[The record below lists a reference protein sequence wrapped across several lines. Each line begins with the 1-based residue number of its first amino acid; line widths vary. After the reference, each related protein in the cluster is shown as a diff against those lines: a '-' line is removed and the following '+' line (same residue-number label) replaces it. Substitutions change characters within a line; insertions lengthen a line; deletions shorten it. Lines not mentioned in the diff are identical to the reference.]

1 MSCGCTDLNLLV
13 NQANSIVGGC
23 YPTPTFASGGSYAGV
38 QLTGSTFLAGT
49 IASGTIMGSAITG
62 SSVSGLP
69 TPTLSSD
76 AATKAYADSL
86 AFQGF
91 DVHAAVNAA
100 TTANLTPGG
109 GAPATLDGY
118 TLSNGDRVLVKNQT
132 DTRQNGIYYVSSV
145 GSGSNGTWLRAADA
159 DLTGDLK
166 LGAQT
171 YVKFGTANGGSLW
184 VMSNTAVPQISVDP
198 INFTLAY
205 SFFALPAAKITGQL
219 TNSQISDL
227 AASKLFGTVS
237 TPYLGGSS
245 YNKVA
250 IDPVFG
256 FEVGDASVNG
266 KISIGRNGS
275 ANGVHLLLDG
285 NGHLARLDA
294 PLTAVNPVVFHL
306 QNDANTTSVNISSDG
321 TVTATGAL
329 TANSL
334 GVSAGIV
341 AAGGIFVSSNNL
353 VVNTGNIA
361 APNGFISAPS
371 ITANNLTA
379 TGTSGLILGK
389 DLEISDRII
398 LAGKTIKAPGDTGA
412 QTINEI
418 SGSVN
423 FGSGDSSLVVTNS
436 LVNTNSIIFVSKG
449 TAGSHRLGAVVPAAG
464 SFTIYMD
471 TAHSGECRVNFLVTN

>member
-109 GAPATLDGY
+109 GAPATLDDY
-118 TLSNGDRVLVKNQT
+118 TLVANDRVLVKNQT

-205 SFFALPAAKITGQL
+205 SFFALPAAKITGQV
-219 TNSQISDL
+219 TNSQIASL
-227 AASKLFGTVS
+227 ATNKLTGNLIS
-237 TPYLGGSS
+237 PYLGGTF
-245 YNKVA
+245 YNRVE
-250 IDPVFG
+250 ISPDFG
-256 FEVGDASVNG
+256 FKVGDVSTVNG
-266 KISIGRNGS
+266 AIYVGRNPTD
-275 ANGVHLLLDG
+275 NGLYTLWDG
-285 NGHLARLDA
+285 NGSFAVLSAV
-294 PLTAVNPVVFHL
+294 LTSPQPTTL
-306 QNDANTTSVNISSDG
+306 TLSNDAATTSVTISSAG
-321 TVTATGAL
+321 TVTLTNGL
-329 TANSL
+329 TADNVTAN
-334 GVSAGIV
+334 GDIN
-341 AAGGIFVSSNNL
+341 AAGDLNVDGQLTVDPGSI
-353 VVNTGNIA
+353 VVESGS
-361 APNGFISAPS
+361 ISTS
-371 ITANNLTA
+371 GVEITANDISA
-379 TGTSGLILGK
+379 TNGAVTCKNPIFT
-389 DLEISDRII
+389 
-398 LAGKTIKAPGDTGA
+398 GKTITTPGIVGA
-412 QTINEI
+412 RTINAV

-423 FGSGDSSLVVTNS
+423 FGSSESSLVVTNS

-449 TAGSHRLGAVVPAAG
+449 TNGSHRLGAVVPAAG

>member
-109 GAPATLDGY
+109 GAPATLDDY
-118 TLSNGDRVLVKNQT
+118 TLVANDRVLVKNQT

-205 SFFALPAAKITGQL
+205 SFFALPAAKITGQV

-250 IDPVFG
+250 IDPTFG
-256 FEVGDASVNG
+256 VEVGDASVNG

-275 ANGVHLLLDG
+275 ANGVRLLLDG
-285 NGHLARLDA
+285 NGHLASLDA
-294 PLTAVNPVVFHL
+294 PLTAVNPVLLRL
-306 QNDANTTSVNISSDG
+306 QNDANSTSV
-321 TVTATGAL
+321 TV
-329 TANSL
+329 S
-334 GVSAGIV
+334 SAGTIITTGSV
-341 AAGGIFVSSNNL
+341 EAGGFVSNGLSIFNGELQITSGNL
-353 VVNTGNIA
+353 TLNTGNISVPA
-361 APNGFISAPS
+361 GI
-371 ITANNLTA
+371 I
-379 TGTSGLILGK
+379 GTSGVT
-389 DLEISDRII
+389 I
-398 LAGKTIKAPGDTGA
+398 LANDVFAPSGTVTSSNLQLSNNLIFIGKTITPIGTTGPV
-412 QTINEI
+412 TINEI
-418 SGSVN
+418 SGTVN
-423 FGSGDSSLVVTNS
+423 FVANASSVVVTNS

-449 TAGSHRLGAVVPAAG
+449 TNDSHRLGAVVPAAG

-471 TAHSGECRVNFLVTN
+471 VTHNTVCRVNFLVTN